1 MALSIK
7 DPETDRL
14 VRALAAETGESI
26 TEAVARAVRERL
38 DRVQGS
44 RQGPDL
50 LRSIET
56 LAQRCA
62 ALPVLDHRSTEQ
74 ILGYDDQGLPT

>member
-56 LAQRCA
+56 MAKRAA
-62 ALPVLDHRSTEQ
+62 ALPVLDEGSDEQ
-74 ILGYDDQGLPT
+74 ILGYDVHGLPT

>member
-1 MALSIK
+1 MALNIK

-26 TEAVARAVRERL
+26 TEAVATAVRERL

-44 RQGPDL
+44 RRAPDL
-50 LRSIET
+50 VEAIRSIAE
-56 LAQRCA
+56 RGA
-62 ALPVLDHRSTEQ
+62 ALPVLDARSPEE
-74 ILGYDDQGLPT
+74 ILGYDEHGLPT

>member
-7 DPETDRL
+7 DAETDRL

-50 LRSIET
+50 LGAIEV
-56 LAQRCA
+56 LAQRSA
-62 ALPVLDHRSTEQ
+62 ALPVLDDRSDEQ
-74 ILGYDDQGLPT
+74 ILGYDVHGLPT